1 MGMGSWRCTDAIES
15 TKKIT
20 LVPQKDAAS
29 GGVTVREVLK
39 VDTKARSNS
48 GEAVSEGRGR
58 LVRNRLK

>member
-29 GGVTVREVLK
+29 EGVTVREVLK
-39 VDTKARSNS
+39 VDTMAPTF
-48 GEAVSEGRGR
+48 
-58 LVRNRLK
+58 RNILIFPPLELHPYHR